1 MLKRL
6 QGVLQTDY
14 ASICKFAI
22 FEAEL
27 PTHCAIWRGRTGLLF
42 HLCTTDEDRRGA
54 GQKMTGTGN
63 GHFFEMPTI
72 GDAED
77 ITAILQAS
85 SWHFARALCH
95 LN

>member
-1 MLKRL
+1 MFKSCRELYKL
-6 QGVLQTDY
+6 TMPAAANSNAL
-14 ASICKFAI
+14 CKMAR
-22 FEAEL
+22 
-27 PTHCAIWRGRTGLLF
+27 THRYMLF
-42 HLCTTDEDRRGA
+42 HLCATDQDQRA
-54 GQKMTGTGN
+54 GQRMAGTGN

-77 ITAILQAS
+77 ITAISRAN